1 MSAGAVLPYVW
12 AFARG
17 PQFAQAALKIQDIDI
32 LEPSPAALP
41 EPRFR
46 RPAHLLRR
54 DIAVYRKFT
63 QALLHRYLRMCME
76 AGKVPSLMGRE
87 VLRGHA
93 SSYRV
98 DSFDDVVIFLHDVD
112 RCLDQ
117 LGPRQQKL
125 VRRIAIEQYTVG
137 ETAVELRVD
146 PRTIVR
152 QYAWALDRLTRI
164 FLRAK
169 MLEPQKCC
177 QGV

>member
-1 MSAGAVLPYVW
+1 MSAAAAVLPYVW
-12 AFARG
+12 AFA
-17 PQFAQAALKIQDIDI
+17 QIDQE
-32 LEPSPAALP
+32 LQEQQEPASTLP
-41 EPRFR
+41 EPRYQ

-54 DIAVYRKFT
+54 DVAVYRKFT

-76 AGKVPSLMGRE
+76 AGKVPSLMGQE

-98 DSFDDVVIFLHDVD
+98 DGFDDVVIFLHDVD
-112 RCLDQ
+112 RCLERLDPMEQ
-117 LGPRQQKL
+117 RL
-125 VRRIAIEQYTVG
+125 VRRIALEQYTVG

-146 PRTIVR
+146 PRTIIR
-152 QYAWALDRLTRI
+152 QYAGALDRLTEI

>member
-1 MSAGAVLPYVW
+1 MSAAAAVLPYVW
-12 AFARG
+12 AFA
-17 PQFAQAALKIQDIDI
+17 QVVQNIQVAQDVDVQ
-32 LEPSPAALP
+32 EPLPAALP

-54 DIAVYRKFT
+54 DIAFYRKFT

-76 AGKVPSLMGRE
+76 AGKVPSLMGQE

-98 DSFDDVVIFLHDVD
+98 DGFDDVVIFLHDVD

-117 LGPRQQKL
+117 LDPRQQKL

-146 PRTIVR
+146 PRTIIR
-152 QYAWALDRLTRI
+152 QYAWALDRLTVI

>member
-1 MSAGAVLPYVW
+1 V
-12 AFARG
+12 
-17 PQFAQAALKIQDIDI
+17 
-32 LEPSPAALP
+32 P
-41 EPRFR
+41 ESR

-54 DIAVYRKFT
+54 DVAVYRKFT

-76 AGKVPSLMGRE
+76 AGKVPSLMGQE

-98 DSFDDVVIFLHDVD
+98 DGFDDVVIFLHDVD
-112 RCLDQ
+112 RCLERLDPAEQ
-117 LGPRQQKL
+117 RL
-125 VRRIAIEQYTVG
+125 VRRIALEQYTVG
-137 ETAVELRVD
+137 ETAAELRMD
-146 PRTIVR
+146 PRTVIR
-152 QYAWALDRLTRI
+152 QYAWALDRLTEI

>member
-1 MSAGAVLPYVW
+1 MSAAAAVLPYVW
-12 AFARG
+12 AFA
-17 PQFAQAALKIQDIDI
+17 QIDQE
-32 LEPSPAALP
+32 LQEQQEPESILP
-41 EPRFR
+41 EPRYR

-54 DIAVYRKFT
+54 DVAVYRKFT

-76 AGKVPSLMGRE
+76 AGKVPSLMGQE

-98 DSFDDVVIFLHDVD
+98 DGFDDVVIFLHDVD
-112 RCLDQ
+112 RCLERLDPAEQ
-117 LGPRQQKL
+117 RL
-125 VRRIAIEQYTVG
+125 VRRIALEQYTVG
-137 ETAVELRVD
+137 ETAAELRMD
-146 PRTIVR
+146 PRTVIR
-152 QYAWALDRLTRI
+152 QYAWALDRLTVI